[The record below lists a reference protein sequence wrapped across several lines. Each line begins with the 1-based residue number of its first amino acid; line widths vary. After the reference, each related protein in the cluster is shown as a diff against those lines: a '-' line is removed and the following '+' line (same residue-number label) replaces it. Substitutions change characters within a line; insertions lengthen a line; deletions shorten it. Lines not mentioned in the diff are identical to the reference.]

1 MDGGSPRTTP
11 VAQDPSWRSCYAV
24 FPGTMAK
31 TKGSNAIDAH
41 VGSGLRMRRI
51 ERGMTQEKLAAGLGL
66 TFQQVQKYEK
76 GVNRMGASRLQHG

>member
-1 MDGGSPRTTP
+1 
-11 VAQDPSWRSCYAV
+11 
-24 FPGTMAK
+24 MAK

-41 VGSGLRMRRI
+41 VGSRLRMRRI